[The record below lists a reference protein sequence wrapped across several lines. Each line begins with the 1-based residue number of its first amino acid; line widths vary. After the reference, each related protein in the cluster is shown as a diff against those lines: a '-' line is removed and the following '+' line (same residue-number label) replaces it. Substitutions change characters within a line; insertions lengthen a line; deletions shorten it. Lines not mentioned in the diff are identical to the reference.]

1 MDDDIR
7 YNVKW
12 QKRVDNQKG
21 GFTIKKKKNT
31 TTEFN
36 KILEKTL
43 V

>member
-21 GFTIKKKKNT
+21 GFTIKKKKYYH
-31 TTEFN
+31 
-36 KILEKTL
+36 
-43 V
+43 